1 MQGQGTQC
9 HTWIQA
15 ISTYLP
21 PYQDQTSEETKNQ
34 NCTLETMVQRVLLI
48 VTITLE
54 NYEVIYTTY
63 SQKIM
68 E

>member
-1 MQGQGTQC
+1 M
-9 HTWIQA
+9 
-15 ISTYLP
+15 
-21 PYQDQTSEETKNQ
+21 
-34 NCTLETMVQRVLLI
+34 ETMVQRVLLI